1 MKRVYIQP
9 ELVTVTSKAITV
21 IMTSG
26 NSGSVSGSVG
36 GGEGGPTYGGVDNGE
51 HEADAKKNNLWDEN
65 V

>member
-1 MKRVYIQP
+1 MKRIYIQP
-9 ELVTVTSKAITV
+9 ELVTVTSTAITV
-21 IMTSG
+21 IM
-26 NSGSVSGSVG
+26 NSGVNGTIS

>member
-1 MKRVYIQP
+1 
-9 ELVTVTSKAITV
+9 
-21 IMTSG
+21 MTSG